1 MNRGYFM
8 QGLDLAL
15 ELVKL
20 VYCAVVWLYKKVA
33 TYTR

>member
-15 ELVKL
+15 ELIKL
-20 VYCAVVWLYKKVA
+20 VCGAVVWLYKKVA

>member
-15 ELVKL
+15 ELIKL
-20 VYCAVVWLYKKVA
+20 IWVAVAWLYKKVA

>member
-1 MNRGYFM
+1 MNRGYFI

-15 ELVKL
+15 ELIKL
-20 VYCAVVWLYKKVA
+20 VCDAVAWLYKKVA

>member
-8 QGLDLAL
+8 QGLYLAL
-15 ELVKL
+15 ELIKL
-20 VYCAVVWLYKKVA
+20 VCGAVAWLYKKVA

>member
-1 MNRGYFM
+1 MSKGYFM

-15 ELVKL
+15 ELIKL
-20 VYCAVVWLYKKVA
+20 VCCMVVWLYKKVA

>member
-15 ELVKL
+15 GLIKL
-20 VYCAVVWLYKKVA
+20 VCCAVVWLYKKVA

>member
-15 ELVKL
+15 ELIKL
-20 VYCAVVWLYKKVA
+20 VYCVAVWLYKKVA